1 MQVKIHLPLPWQ
13 KFASNVETI
22 EANGSTVGQCLQD
35 MFQKFPALQGTV
47 PPTGF
52 EFHINGEKV
61 FSWQSD
67 RPVKDGDEL
76 ILSSISG
83 CC

>member
-1 MQVKIHLPLPWQ
+1 MSVKIHLPLPWQ
-13 KFASNVETI
+13 KFASNAEIVEV
-22 EANGSTVGQCLQD
+22 NGNTVGQCLQD
-35 MFQKFPALQGTV
+35 MFQKFTALQGTV

-52 EFHINGEKV
+52 ELHINGEKV

-67 RPVKDGDEL
+67 WTVKDGDDL
-76 ILSSISG
+76 VISSISG

>member
-1 MQVKIHLPLPWQ
+1 MQVKIHFPLPWQ
-13 KFASNVETI
+13 KFASNAETI

-35 MFQKFPALQGTV
+35 MFQKFPALQGTA

-52 EFHINGEKV
+52 ELHINGEKA

-76 ILSSISG
+76 IISSISG

>member
-1 MQVKIHLPLPWQ
+1 MQVKIHLPLPWR
-13 KFASNVETI
+13 KFAGNAEMI
-22 EANGSTVGQCLQD
+22 EVNGSTVGQCLQD
-35 MFQKFPALQGTV
+35 MFQKFPALQGIV

-52 EFHINGEKV
+52 ELHINGEKV

-67 RPVKDGDEL
+67 RQVQDGGEL
-76 ILSSISG
+76 IISSISG

>member
-1 MQVKIHLPLPWQ
+1 MQVKIHLPPPWQ
-13 KFASNVETI
+13 KFASNAETI

-35 MFQKFPALQGTV
+35 MFQKFPDLQGAV

-52 EFHINGEKV
+52 ELHINGEKV

-76 ILSSISG
+76 IISSISG

>member
-1 MQVKIHLPLPWQ
+1 MPVKIHLPLPWQ
-13 KFASNVETI
+13 KFASNAEKVEV
-22 EANGSTVGQCLQD
+22 NGSTVGECLQD

-47 PPTGF
+47 PSAGF
-52 EFHINGEKV
+52 KLHINGEKV

-67 RPVKDGDEL
+67 RQLQDGDDL

>member
-1 MQVKIHLPLPWQ
+1 MQVKIHLPLLWQ
-13 KFASNVETI
+13 KFASNAEMI
-22 EANGSTVGQCLQD
+22 EVNGSTVGQCLQD

-52 EFHINGEKV
+52 ELHIDGEKV

-67 RPVKDGDEL
+67 RQVQDGDEL
-76 ILSSISG
+76 IISSTSG

>member
-1 MQVKIHLPLPWQ
+1 MQVRIHLPLPWR
-13 KFASNVETI
+13 KFTGSTGMVEVKG
-22 EANGSTVGQCLQD
+22 NTVGQCLQD

-52 EFHINGEKV
+52 ELHINGEKV

-67 RPVKDGDEL
+67 REVQDGDDL
-76 ILSSISG
+76 IISSISG